1 MSALAIVESWQ
12 HLDSRA
18 PRARPAPIPDS
29 RLGLLLGEIIGVEKR
44 APASASTSSA
54 AAPGFSCGPNN
65 SSSYCEKP
73 VDGTNSTTIPIVLGV
88 MLPITVALVIF
99 LVLHRR
105 HVKKLRQ
112 EDANDAHKSLDFGIM
127 EPEPKKGKGGGVK
140 GRQEMGMTETKS
152 SSRRGHH
159 LSMDLGEGNPYLLPL
174 GLHQSR

>member
-29 RLGLLLGEIIGVEKR
+29 RLGLFLGEINGVEKR

-54 AAPGFSCGPNN
+54 AAAGFSCGPNN
-65 SSSYCEKP
+65 SSSFCEKP

-88 MLPITVALVIF
+88 MLPLTVALVIF
-99 LVLHRR
+99 AVLHRR

-127 EPEPKKGKGGGVK
+127 EFEGREGKKGKK
-140 GRQEMGMTETKS
+140 RGRGKKSGPEMSMAETRDKA
-152 SSRRGHH
+152 RRDRG
-159 LSMDLGEGNPYLLPL
+159 LSMDLGVGNP
-174 GLHQSR
+174 